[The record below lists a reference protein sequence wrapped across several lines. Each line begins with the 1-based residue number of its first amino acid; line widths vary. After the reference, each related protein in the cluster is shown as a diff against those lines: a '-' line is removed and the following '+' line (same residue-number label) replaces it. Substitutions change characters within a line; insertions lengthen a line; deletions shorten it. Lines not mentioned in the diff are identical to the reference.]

1 MSSIKKYFLHKNL
14 IIIFSFYLP
23 NNIII
28 LIIIENFI
36 EKIILALYN
45 EIQVFYLKLF
55 MKKLL
60 FLFFSFLSFSAL
72 NLYAD
77 VKLSVPYDLDT
88 KELNKEEKDK
98 LQNTNYS
105 KTISIPQQYKG
116 KLKYTEGVP
125 EVRLKD
131 FRGYFGAGGRYS
143 FVKNTNMRETSDTPT
158 SAYFNKNEKWEF
170 KNNFN
175 FFASAGLY
183 WINGVRLEF
192 EYSEMTAETDN
203 FGKNFSSMNDYKFN
217 QYLQEK
223 ANITTTNILGT
234 ETTYLTNNSYPLIQF
249 SVKTYMINFVF
260 ENVNA
265 KSKLRPYVG
274 IGGGVVVG
282 DMANLKTDKKS
293 IVPGGQI
300 MIGLSYPISEQVL
313 VAYLGYRAVIAKEM
327 SQTFTRIYGAEDYNG
342 KTYKNPQMMQVKEK
356 FKYSSQNIDLGFRF
370 FF

>member
-1 MSSIKKYFLHKNL
+1 
-14 IIIFSFYLP
+14 
-23 NNIII
+23 
-28 LIIIENFI
+28 
-36 EKIILALYN
+36 
-45 EIQVFYLKLF
+45 
-55 MKKLL
+55 MKKVLFFL
-60 FLFFSFLSFSAL
+60 FLFVFASLSAS
-72 NLYAD
+72 AD
-77 VKLSVPYDLDT
+77 VKLSVPYDLDVE
-88 KELNKEEKDK
+88 ELNKEEKDK

-105 KTISIPQQYKG
+105 ETIGIPQQYKG

-125 EVRLKD
+125 DVRLRD
-131 FRGYFGAGGRYS
+131 FRGYFGVGGRYS
-143 FVKNTNMRETSDTPT
+143 FVANTNMKEIGDTPT
-158 SAYFNKNEKWEF
+158 SPYFNKNEKWKF

-175 FFASAGLY
+175 FFISAGLY
-183 WINGVRLEF
+183 WVNGVRLEF

-203 FGKNFSSMNDYKFN
+203 FGKDFSSMNGYKFN

-249 SVKTYMINFVF
+249 SIKTYMMNFVF

-282 DMANLKTDKKS
+282 DMANLRTNRKS
-293 IVPGGQI
+293 VVPGGQI

-313 VAYLGYRAVIAKEM
+313 VAYLGYRAVVAKEM
-327 SQTFTRIYGAEDYNG
+327 SQTFTRIYDAEDYNG
-342 KTYKNPQMMQVKEK
+342 KTYTNPKMTQVKEK
-356 FKYSSQNIDLGFRF
+356 FRYTSQSVDLGFRF

>member
-1 MSSIKKYFLHKNL
+1 
-14 IIIFSFYLP
+14 
-23 NNIII
+23 
-28 LIIIENFI
+28 
-36 EKIILALYN
+36 
-45 EIQVFYLKLF
+45 
-55 MKKLL
+55 MKKVLFFL
-60 FLFFSFLSFSAL
+60 FLFVFISL
-72 NLYAD
+72 NTNAD
-77 VKLSVPYDLDT
+77 VKLSVPYDLDVE
-88 KELNKEEKDK
+88 ELNKEEKDK

-105 KTISIPQQYKG
+105 ETIGIPQQYKG

-125 EVRLKD
+125 DVRLRD
-131 FRGYFGAGGRYS
+131 FRGYFGVGGRYS
-143 FVKNTNMRETSDTPT
+143 FVANTNMKEVGDTPT
-158 SAYFNKNEKWEF
+158 SYYFNKNEKWKF

-175 FFASAGLY
+175 FFVSAGLY
-183 WINGVRLEF
+183 WVNGVRLEF

-203 FGKNFSSMNDYKFN
+203 FGKDFSSMNGYKFN

-249 SVKTYMINFVF
+249 SIKTYMMNFVF

-282 DMANLKTDKKS
+282 DMANLRTNKKS
-293 IVPGGQI
+293 VVPGGQI
-300 MIGLSYPISEQVL
+300 MVGLSYPISEQVL
-313 VAYLGYRAVIAKEM
+313 VAYLGYRAVVAKEM
-327 SQTFTRIYGAEDYNG
+327 SQTFTRIYDAEDYNG

-356 FKYSSQNIDLGFRF
+356 FRYTSQSVDLGFRF